1 MNKQSESPLVRQYKA
16 IREKLPAEIILA
28 FRLGDFYEFF
38 FQDANDAAKLLNLT
52 LTNRRDIPM
61 AGVPYHSAD
70 AYFAKIVAAGRKVA
84 IAELQPEG
92 PPVIK
97 Y

>member
-1 MNKQSESPLVRQYKA
+1 
-16 IREKLPAEIILA
+16 
-28 FRLGDFYEFF
+28 
-38 FQDANDAAKLLNLT
+38 
-52 LTNRRDIPM
+52 M

-84 IAELQPEG
+84 IAELRPDS